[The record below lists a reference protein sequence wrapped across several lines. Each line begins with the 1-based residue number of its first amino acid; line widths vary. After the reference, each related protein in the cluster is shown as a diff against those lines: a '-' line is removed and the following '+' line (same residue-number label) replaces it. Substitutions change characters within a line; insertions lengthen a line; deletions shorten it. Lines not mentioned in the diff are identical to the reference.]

1 MSQDISVYPEPE
13 RFLPE
18 RHLREDGSF
27 TKRNELPTWG
37 FGSR

>member
-1 MSQDISVYPEPE
+1 MSRDTSVYSDPEQ
-13 RFLPE
+13 FLPS

-37 FGSR
+37 FGGR